1 MGSLAVTLLPVI
13 EDSDLAVR
21 DVEVGVAVSA
31 FTNRDPAGPRR
42 SWKNLGLPQQIILLA
57 NTSGACGI
65 AGSPSRRGSILP
77 K

>member
-1 MGSLAVTLLPVI
+1 VTQLPVI

-21 DVEVGVAVSA
+21 GVEVGVAVSA
-31 FTNRDPAGPRR
+31 FTNRNPAEAGR
-42 SWKNLGLPQQIILLA
+42 SWKNLGLPQQTILLS

-65 AGSPSRRGSILP
+65 AGSPSRRGSIVP